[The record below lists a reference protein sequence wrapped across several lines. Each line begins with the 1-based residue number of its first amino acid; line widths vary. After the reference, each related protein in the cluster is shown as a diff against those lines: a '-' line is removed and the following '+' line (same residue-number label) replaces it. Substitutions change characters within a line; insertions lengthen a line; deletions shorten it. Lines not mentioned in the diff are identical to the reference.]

1 MHDKQSYRAW
11 HMSTFA
17 SSFEAEKIDVRAA
30 GDGTSAHSVRARAR
44 LYERVPMSPRWS
56 ADRVGCRRR
65 LAGRRDADAAPDP
78 AQHRVH
84 GFRRGRSV
92 RPLEPMRIGDGG
104 EPSADGRGLQ
114 ARIGEVSEIGRRRR
128 RARGERMRFRAFAPG
143 LEILPIRS
151 IRSPGRRGLFVGRVP
166 CRRRR
171 EHQRCIVDA
180 AGGKLGRRPVLR
192 RPRARN
198 SALYLHTAM
207 CALNFGCGKSDYLR

>member
-1 MHDKQSYRAW
+1 VVSRSRWLSPAPCGQARRRCGAGS
-11 HMSTFA
+11 
-17 SSFEAEKIDVRAA
+17 RAA
-30 GDGTSAHSVRARAR
+30 PRAR
-44 LYERVPMSPRWS
+44 LPKRSERPT
-56 ADRVGCRRR
+56 
-65 LAGRRDADAAPDP
+65 
-78 AQHRVH
+78 
-84 GFRRGRSV
+84 
-92 RPLEPMRIGDGG
+92 LEPMRIDDGG

-114 ARIGEVSEIGRRRR
+114 ARIGEVSEIGRRCR